1 MNENIQFM
9 MEFLKNPF
17 LILIFSTINDLR
29 DDAISDIATYAH
41 VPLFILSVTRHL
53 ICGNN

>member
-17 LILIFSTINDLR
+17 LVLIFSTINDLC